1 MRRPMSHVLALVLA
15 LGSATGVAADS
26 GDTVMIVSLSLL
38 GVVLLFSF
46 VLCIML
52 YVVVVARSLWL

>member
-1 MRRPMSHVLALVLA
+1 MRISTLVLALVLA